1 MDSVDVYCLLSAI
14 GAIIGAFIAVL
25 MIIGSIKDS
34 DEPDIIFTITF
45 EPKDQ
50 DEDSTETK

>member
-1 MDSVDVYCLLSAI
+1 MDSLE
-14 GAIIGAFIAVL
+14 IIGWVLGIIFGILMAINGAF
-25 MIIGSIKDS
+25 KDS
-34 DEPDIIFTITF
+34 DEPDIITTITF

>member
-1 MDSVDVYCLLSAI
+1 MWNVETISYILGCVVGTFIGILMVANAI
-14 GAIIGAFIAVL
+14 
-25 MIIGSIKDS
+25 KKS
-34 DEPDIIFTITF
+34 DGPDIIFAITF

>member
-1 MDSVDVYCLLSAI
+1 MWNVETISYILGCVAGTFI
-14 GAIIGAFIAVL
+14 GIL
-25 MIIGSIKDS
+25 MVANALKKS
-34 DEPDIIFTITF
+34 DGPDIIFTITF